1 MTDYSIN
8 SIVYTNDIG
17 ICGKKIR
24 WEYMAQI
31 VFDHVTKKF
40 KEDTALEDISFEIE
54 KGEFVFII
62 GKSGAGKSTL
72 LNLIMKQEEVTSGKI
87 LVEGRRVDTMPWE
100 KVPYHRRRLG
110 IMSSEVG
117 LLKDRSVCDN
127 IKLAMLA
134 TESAKRHMH
143 TKSIKL
149 LGLVGLAN
157 KYEAYP
163 DELSGGEQAR
173 ILLARALS
181 VQPEIL
187 IADEPTA
194 NLDPDAAW
202 DLMQLVEELN
212 YRGMTVLMASHARGL
227 VTIMKRRC
235 ITLVSGRL
243 VADDKRSIYNQKAMD
258 VFAERKIL
266 QERGKNSEKMLY
278 LPKNVR

>member
-1 MTDYSIN
+1 
-8 SIVYTNDIG
+8 
-17 ICGKKIR
+17 
-24 WEYMAQI
+24 MAQI

-40 KEDTALEDISFEIE
+40 KEETALENISFEID

-72 LNLIMKQEEVTSGKI
+72 LNLIMKQEEATSGQI
-87 LVEGRRVDTMPWE
+87 IVEGRRLDTMSRQR
-100 KVPYHRRRLG
+100 VPYHRRRLG

-134 TESAKRHMH
+134 TENAKKHMH
-143 TKSIKL
+143 EKSIKL
-149 LGLVGLAN
+149 LGLVGLAS
-157 KYEAYP
+157 KYQAYP
-163 DELSGGEQAR
+163 NELSGGEQAR
-173 ILLARALS
+173 VLLARALS

-202 DLMQLVEELN
+202 DLMQLLEELN
-212 YRGMTVLMASHARGL
+212 YRGMTVLVASHARGL

-235 ITLVSGRL
+235 ITLVAGRL
-243 VADDKRSIYNQKAMD
+243 AADEKRSIYNQKAMD

>member
-1 MTDYSIN
+1 
-8 SIVYTNDIG
+8 
-17 ICGKKIR
+17 
-24 WEYMAQI
+24 MAQI

-40 KEDTALEDISFEIE
+40 KEETALENISFEID

-72 LNLIMKQEEVTSGKI
+72 LNLIMKQEEATSGQI
-87 LVEGRRVDTMPWE
+87 IVEGRRLDTMSRQR
-100 KVPYHRRRLG
+100 VPYHRRRLG

-134 TESAKRHMH
+134 TENAKKHMH
-143 TKSIKL
+143 EKSIKL
-149 LGLVGLAN
+149 LGLVGLAS
-157 KYEAYP
+157 KYQAYP
-163 DELSGGEQAR
+163 NELSGGEQAR
-173 ILLARALS
+173 VLLARALS

-202 DLMQLVEELN
+202 DLMQLLEELN
-212 YRGMTVLMASHARGL
+212 YRGMTVLVASHARGL

-235 ITLVSGRL
+235 ITLV
-243 VADDKRSIYNQKAMD
+243 A
-258 VFAERKIL
+258 
-266 QERGKNSEKMLY
+266 
-278 LPKNVR
+278 

>member
-1 MTDYSIN
+1 
-8 SIVYTNDIG
+8 
-17 ICGKKIR
+17 
-24 WEYMAQI
+24 MAQI

-40 KEDTALEDISFEIE
+40 KEETALENISFEID

-62 GKSGAGKSTL
+62 GKNGAGKSTL
-72 LNLIMKQEEVTSGKI
+72 LNLIMKQEEATSGQI
-87 LVEGRRVDTMPWE
+87 IVEGRRLDTMSRQR
-100 KVPYHRRRLG
+100 VPYHRRRLG

-134 TESAKRHMH
+134 TENAKKHMH
-143 TKSIKL
+143 EKSIKL
-149 LGLVGLAN
+149 LGLVGLAS
-157 KYEAYP
+157 KYQAYP
-163 DELSGGEQAR
+163 NELSGGEQAR
-173 ILLARALS
+173 VLLARALS

-202 DLMQLVEELN
+202 DLMQLLEELN
-212 YRGMTVLMASHARGL
+212 YRGMTVLVASHARGL

-235 ITLVSGRL
+235 ITLVAGRL
-243 VADDKRSIYNQKAMD
+243 AADEKRSIYNQKAMD

-266 QERGKNSEKMLY
+266 QEGGKNSEKMLY
-278 LPKNVR
+278 LPENVR